1 MVELLRTYSD
11 ENASEVKDDA
21 KNCVVSL
28 LGRPNVLIV
37 DFLLALPPVAALK
50 GEPIYQVHCIGRL
63 YYRMVCYATYKCKW
77 VQIQMQAQMQVVFLH
92 NVNYA
97 YSSARNA
104 MHECVFGKNFQGSR
118 EVMLCLLPFV
128 FAPVFTLV
136 KCETQEKWI
145 FLHFKCI
152 CACTCIILHRC
163 LHCTCKPWS
172 LMVVNWCNINRLKHL
187 KVFSVYLVLYLF
199 S

>member
-63 YYRMVCYATYKCKW
+63 YYRMVCYATYKCK
-77 VQIQMQAQMQVVFLH
+77 
-92 NVNYA
+92 
-97 YSSARNA
+97 
-104 MHECVFGKNFQGSR
+104 
-118 EVMLCLLPFV
+118 
-128 FAPVFTLV
+128 
-136 KCETQEKWI
+136 
-145 FLHFKCI
+145 
-152 CACTCIILHRC
+152 
-163 LHCTCKPWS
+163 
-172 LMVVNWCNINRLKHL
+172 
-187 KVFSVYLVLYLF
+187 
-199 S
+199 